1 MLSFLLAVFCF
12 LTNHAIQVDYDG
24 PQLDPT
30 QQILLIE
37 IGGFAEDTD
46 SVTVHFAEFEIP
58 AGAVVSVFS
67 DGESHSYKSWHHGS
81 FQALSLDSNKAFIS
95 IELSPD
101 SWISTK
107 HRVIV
112 DYLYASGP
120 ISRRRLS
127 GCSTNYDD
135 VEQIARASEN
145 QKKMAKAVVKL
156 YNPSVP
162 TSCTGFFFG
171 AFNRVMTNH
180 HCVDEAGDA
189 KEWEVHVNYQ
199 MWETSFL
206 GMVTLH
212 VWKINVRDL
221 VWAKPSFDAALLSLD
236 YDSSDD
242 FPYHVLHPYDEINSA
257 TFPKQGEL
265 KEGDAVYIIHHAD
278 GRRKMITRNEGDD
291 ECKII
296 GFSSSSI
303 FTNCDREG
311 GASGSPLFRKSD
323 DRLIGLHRGGTC
335 SIQQSGANDQ
345 HFGESGESSSVA
357 TPFHK
362 VWDSMKGTQFK
373 CCAKFAERSNLNGF
387 QWRVCD
393 DLPHVPHSLND
404 YFTSARVTPNC
415 QATVYNDAYF
425 ENGFTVFAGTWNL
438 PWYRNNKMS
447 SVRFYRTNSCW
458 VKFYEDIDFKG
469 EMNRFTDNQ
478 AILYNWND
486 SWTSFKVK
494 PGCSVEV
501 FKHAHFDY
509 RLGTFSG
516 NERNFM
522 YNHQISSFK
531 ISGSSVGIVARRK
544 LRSRLLDESS

>member
-12 LTNHAIQVDYDG
+12 LTNHAIQVDYHG

-37 IGGFAEDTD
+37 IDGFAEDTD

-95 IELSPD
+95 IELSD

-107 HRVIV
+107 HRVVV

-127 GCSTNYDD
+127 DCSTNYDD
-135 VEQIARASEN
+135 VEPISSASEN
-145 QKKMAKAVVKL
+145 QKKMAQAVVLL

-180 HCVDEAGDA
+180 HCVEERGDA

-199 MWETSFL
+199 AISGWLE
-206 GMVTLH
+206 GRP
-212 VWKINVRDL
+212 WKINVRDL
-221 VWAKPSFDAALLSLD
+221 VWAKPSLDAALLSLD

-242 FPYHVLHPYDEINSA
+242 FPYHVLHPYDEISSA

-278 GRRKMITRNEGDD
+278 RRPKMITRNEGDD

-296 GFSSSSI
+296 GFSSTRI
-303 FTNCDREG
+303 YTNCDREG

-323 DRLIGLHRGGTC
+323 DRLIGLHRAGTC

-345 HFGESGESSSVA
+345 HFGESGESSSIA
-357 TPFHK
+357 TKFHR
-362 VWDSMKGTQFK
+362 VWDSMKGTQYK
-373 CCAKFAERSNLNGF
+373 CCAKFSERSNQNGF

-393 DLPHVPHSLND
+393 DLPRVPDSLND
-404 YFTSARVTPNC
+404 YFTSVRVTPNC
-415 QATVYNDAYF
+415 QATVYDDAYF
-425 ENGFTVFAGTWNL
+425 EKGYTVFAGASNL
-438 PWYRNNKMS
+438 PFHRNNKMS
-447 SVRFYRTNSCW
+447 SVRFIRTNSCW
-458 VKFYEDIDFKG
+458 VDFYEHIDFTG
-469 EMNRFTDNQ
+469 EKNRFTDSQ

-494 PGCSVEV
+494 SGCSVEV
-501 FKHAHFDY
+501 FKHIHFGY
-509 RLGTFSG
+509 CLGTYSG
-516 NERNFM
+516 NVRNFA
-522 YNHQISSFK
+522 YNDQISSFK
-531 ISGSSVGIVARRK
+531 ISGSSVGIFARRN
-544 LRSRLLDESS
+544 LRSRVLDESS

>member
-12 LTNHAIQVDYDG
+12 LTNHAIQVDYHG

-67 DGESHSYKSWHHGS
+67 DEESHSYKSWHHGS
-81 FQALSLDSNKAFIS
+81 FRALSLDSNKAFIS

-101 SWISTK
+101 SWIFTK

-112 DYLYASGP
+112 DYLYTSGP

-127 GCSTNYDD
+127 CDTNYDD
-135 VEQIARASEN
+135 VEPITSASEN
-145 QKKMAKAVVKL
+145 QQKMAQAVVKL
-156 YNPSVP
+156 YNPS
-162 TSCTGFFFG
+162 TQSFCTGFFFG

-180 HCVDEAGDA
+180 HCVEKAEDA

-199 MWETSFL
+199 TWKIGSWSFS
-206 GMVTLH
+206 TPF
-212 VWKINVRDL
+212 WKINVRDL
-221 VWAKPSFDAALLSLD
+221 VWAKPSLDAALLSLD

-242 FPYHVLHPYDEINSA
+242 FPYHVLHPYDEINGA

-265 KEGDAVYIIHHAD
+265 QEGDAVYIIHHAD
-278 GRRKMITRNEGDD
+278 GERKMITRNEGDD
-291 ECKII
+291 DCKII
-296 GFSSSSI
+296 GFSSSYI
-303 FTNCDREG
+303 YTNCDRKG

-323 DRLIGLHRGGTC
+323 DRLIGLHRAGTC
-335 SIQQSGANDQ
+335 SIKQSGASDQ

-357 TPFHK
+357 TKFHK
-362 VWDSMKGTQFK
+362 VWDSMKGTQYK
-373 CCAKFAERSNLNGF
+373 CCAKFAEHSNLNGF

-393 DLPHVPHSLND
+393 DLPRVPNSLND
-404 YFTSARVTPNC
+404 YFTSVRVTSNC
-415 QATVYNDAYF
+415 QATVYDDAYF
-425 ENGFTVFAGTWNL
+425 ENGYTAFAGTSNL
-438 PWYRNNKMS
+438 PSHRNDKMS

-458 VKFYEDIDFKG
+458 VDFYEDIDFTG
-469 EMNRFTDNQ
+469 EKNRFTDNQ

-494 PGCSVEV
+494 PGCSVDV
-501 FKHAHFDY
+501 FKDIHFGHH
-509 RLGTFSG
+509 LGTFSG
-516 NERNFM
+516 EERNFV
-522 YNHQISSFK
+522 YNDQISSFK
-531 ISGSSVGIVARRK
+531 ISGSSVGIFARRN